1 MPAELSAAD
10 QTHRTEMKT
19 RLRQAADHFSA
30 TLVGEPVFSGQD
42 RTIGSRAKTTDGE
55 RWLRVSWS
63 HHYWVSGDFWTGNQD
78 AAALVGVPK
87 PTLIG
92 EPYDWDEPQHL
103 NRAEMMT
110 LVTDPTCS
118 TTEELR
124 STLDLPDQWWADL
137 RAALDTLAS
146 QHTERGTRDQD
157 AVTRR
162 LLAFFGGQI
171 DPLVTAWV
179 PAHGDLNWTN
189 LTRPNLVL
197 LDWES
202 WGVKMAGYDAATL
215 YVLALRA
222 PGTATKVRQ
231 VFADLLDSPDGV
243 RAQLMVISRYLRR
256 VDNGGKFMDYA
267 DHLHRHAQQLIDH
280 AARNNPG
287 RCSR

>member
-1 MPAELSAAD
+1 MSAELSAAD
-10 QTHRTEMKT
+10 QAHRAEMKT
-19 RLRQAADHFSA
+19 RLRHAADHFSV

-42 RTIGSRAKTTDGE
+42 RTVGSRAKTPDGE
-55 RWLRVSWS
+55 CWLRVSWS
-63 HHYWVSGDFWTGNQD
+63 HGYWVSGEFWTGNQD

-87 PTLIG
+87 PALIG
-92 EPYDWDEPQHL
+92 EPYDWEEPQHV

-110 LVTDPTCS
+110 LVTDRTCS

-124 STLDLPDQWWADL
+124 SALDLPDRWWTDL
-137 RAALDTLAS
+137 RAALDTLAA
-146 QHTERGTRDQD
+146 QHTERGTHDQD
-157 AVTRR
+157 VVTRR

-171 DPLVTAWV
+171 DPVVTAWV

-202 WGVKMAGYDAATL
+202 WGVKIAGYDAATL

-222 PGTATKVRQ
+222 PDTAMKVRQ
-231 VFADLLDSPDGV
+231 VFADILDSPDGV

-256 VDNGGKFMDYA
+256 VDNGGEFMDYA

-280 AARNNPG
+280 ATRDNPG
-287 RCSR
+287 RR